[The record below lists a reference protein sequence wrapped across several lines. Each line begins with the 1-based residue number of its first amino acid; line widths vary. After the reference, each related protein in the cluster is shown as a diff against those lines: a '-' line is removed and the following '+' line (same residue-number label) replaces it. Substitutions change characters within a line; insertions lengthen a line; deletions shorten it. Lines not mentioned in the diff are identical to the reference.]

1 MKPAYSVILFTTA
14 SGAGYGL
21 LFLIGLGVLHGALPT
36 SVGFAVV
43 AMILSLGLVSAGLL
57 SSTFHLGHPERAWRA
72 LSQWRSSWLSREG
85 VAAVA
90 TYAPALILA
99 IAWIFNVGDRHWVG
113 LFAGLATFGAVATV
127 FCTGQI
133 YATLPT
139 IRQWRTGLTT
149 PVYLLFALASGALF
163 LNAALRVFGEA
174 AQWCD
179 VLVIVSLAVAWAVK
193 GLYWRGI
200 DTALPKHTIE
210 SATGLRSM
218 GKVRLLD
225 PPHSEENYLMREMGF
240 KVARKHATR
249 LRRIAVAFGLAAP
262 FLATLALLG
271 MEGFFG
277 AFLAIAAALLGMAG
291 IAVERWLFFAEATH
305 TVQLYYG
312 ETTA

>member
-43 AMILSLGLVSAGLL
+43 AMILTLGLVSAGLL
-57 SSTFHLGHPERAWRA
+57 SSTFHLGHPE
-72 LSQWRSSWLSREG
+72 L
-85 VAAVA
+85 
-90 TYAPALILA
+90 
-99 IAWIFNVGDRHWVG
+99 AWIFNVGDRHWVG